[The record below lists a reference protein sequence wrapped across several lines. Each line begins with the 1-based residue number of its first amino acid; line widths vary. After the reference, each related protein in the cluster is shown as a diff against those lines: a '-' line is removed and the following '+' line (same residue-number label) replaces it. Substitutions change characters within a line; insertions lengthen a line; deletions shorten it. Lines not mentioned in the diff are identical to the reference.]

1 MFWIGLIVDVDL
13 LILSLSLHVEHLVS
27 LGHGGLGGGKGSVSS
42 VLLSTVSS
50 SDSSLDCTYAGVFL
64 DSACFFS
71 MMMMVR
77 VLRIVVVSV
86 LPPIVELLERGSCNH
101 HVSSLLDVL
110 GGGGCIVFSVLLST
124 ASSSVQSLTPCELVG
139 DLVPEDVGPSVDG

>member
-1 MFWIGLIVDVDL
+1 MLWIGLIVDVDL
-13 LILSLSLHVEHLVS
+13 LSLSLSLYVEHLVS

-50 SDSSLDCTYAGVFL
+50 SDSSLDCTYAEVFL

-86 LPPIVELLERGSCNH
+86 LPPIVELLERGPCNH

-110 GGGGCIVFSVLLST
+110 GAVG
-124 ASSSVQSLTPCELVG
+124 ASFPAYCFPRRTPQSSPC
-139 DLVPEDVGPSVDG
+139 P